1 MNFDEIY
8 KPPFHDFFGI
18 GVATKDGVRC
28 FDWVVRMP
36 HESKLAIIDLL
47 NSNGEKPVKKE
58 VKYNKDGYV
67 SIDGINIMVLRGWG
81 HLTGRGALNLS
92 PEEAIE
98 IQDDFGEWIVKKLKQ
113 EI

>member
-1 MNFDEIY
+1 MKFDEIY
-8 KPPFHDFFGI
+8 KPPFYEVLDFWVYTQG
-18 GVATKDGVRC
+18 DVRC
-28 FDWVVRMP
+28 FDWIARVDSRTRK
-36 HESKLAIIDLL
+36 ELIRILNGNSK
-47 NSNGEKPVKKE
+47 KRVKHE
-58 VKYNKDGYV
+58 VKYDKGIV
-67 SIDGINIMVLRGWG
+67 SIKGVNIMLLRGWG

>member
-1 MNFDEIY
+1 MKFDEIF

-18 GVATKDGVRC
+18 GVKTKDGVRC

-36 HESKLAIIDLL
+36 YESKLAIINLL
-47 NSNGEKPVKKE
+47 NGNSEKPVRRE
-58 VKYNKDGYV
+58 VKYKDGYV
-67 SIDGINIMVLRGWG
+67 SIDGINIMLLRGWG
-81 HLTGRGALNLS
+81 HLTGCGALNL
-92 PEEAIE
+92 PPKEAAK

>member
-1 MNFDEIY
+1 M
-8 KPPFHDFFGI
+8 
-18 GVATKDGVRC
+18 T
-28 FDWVVRMP
+28 

-47 NSNGEKPVKKE
+47 NGNGEKTVKKE

-67 SIDGINIMVLRGWG
+67 SIDGINVMLLRGWG
-81 HLTGRGALNLS
+81 HLTGCGALNLP